1 MFADSVMESSSTTG
15 TGSYT
20 LVGAVGYSRTFAQ
33 DFANGDTVA
42 YFVSNLAKTRWEFC
56 TGTLTIGPPRTL
68 TRTVRKSS
76 NAGAAIDWQASDVY
90 YIFSIASADVLSGLI
105 AGNLAAARPWWVR
118 TGARWW
124 DHAAGLAVSWIDRL
138 ATGVATNMRIGVYD
152 VVKDA
157 YFPDARRP
165 WSAVG
170 AGNKVIVA
178 ADIGGIFTQNNAA
191 ADRTF
196 TLPAHDAA
204 GVGHGFKVGGLGLN
218 SGAYGILLT
227 PAAGDGIDGGADA
240 AVKRI
245 PGGVR
250 FDVEWDEP
258 GDTWRVSFLNTA
270 QGWETGD
277 YRISSRA
284 TTSLPGWVKV
294 DDGTIGNA
302 ASGGTTRAN
311 ADTADLFAHLWSTF
325 SDAICPVSTGR
336 GASAAAD
343 FAAGKTIKLSA
354 MLGRALVVAGAG
366 SGLTSRALGDKTGTE
381 TSTATTTLPVSG
393 TALGYG
399 GDNSFVRGAQN
410 YTSTAFSVVQPSSFV
425 NVFVKL

>member
-76 NAGAAIDWQASDVY
+76 SAGAAIDWQASDVY
-90 YIFSIASADVLSGLI
+90 YVFSIASADALAGLL
-105 AGNLAAARPWWVR
+105 AGNLAVARPWWVR
-118 TGARWW
+118 TGARWL

-138 ATGVATNMRIGVYD
+138 ATGATTNTRIGVYD
-152 VVKDA
+152 VAKDA

-165 WSAVG
+165 WTAVG
-170 AGNKVIVA
+170 AGNKVIAA
-178 ADIGGIFTQNNAA
+178 ADIGGVFTQNTAA

-245 PGGVR
+245 AGGVR

-258 GDTWRVSFLNTA
+258 GDTWRVTFLNTA

-302 ASGGTTRAN
+302 TSGGTTRAN

-399 GDNSFVRGAQN
+399 GDNSFVRGGQN
-410 YTSTAFSVVQPSSFV
+410 YTSAAFSVVQPSSFV
-425 NVFVKL
+425 NVFIKL

>member
-105 AGNLAAARPWWVR
+105 AGNLGATRPWWVR
-118 TGARWW
+118 TGSRWW

-138 ATGVATNMRIGVYD
+138 ATGAATNARIGVYD
-152 VVKDA
+152 AVKDA

-165 WSAVG
+165 WTTVG

-204 GVGHGFKVGGLGLN
+204 GVGHGFKVGGLGLS
-218 SGAYGILLT
+218 SGQYGVVLT
-227 PAAGDGIDGGADA
+227 PAAGDGIDGGADGA
-240 AVKRI
+240 TKRI

-258 GDTWRVSFLNTA
+258 GDTWRVTFLNTA

-336 GASAAAD
+336 GVTAAAD

-410 YTSTAFSVVQPSSFV
+410 YTSAAFSVVQPSSFV
-425 NVFVKL
+425 NVFIKL